1 MSICIICREH
11 PAEVPDRNSQSLRP
25 VKRVCRACHAARLR
39 SDLKHIVAEAKV
51 DAERC
56 YRRLSTTP
64 RHQS

>member
-39 SDLKHIVAEAKV
+39 SDLKHIVAENSPQRQPFNFIGGKK
-51 DAERC
+51 
-56 YRRLSTTP
+56 P
-64 RHQS
+64 